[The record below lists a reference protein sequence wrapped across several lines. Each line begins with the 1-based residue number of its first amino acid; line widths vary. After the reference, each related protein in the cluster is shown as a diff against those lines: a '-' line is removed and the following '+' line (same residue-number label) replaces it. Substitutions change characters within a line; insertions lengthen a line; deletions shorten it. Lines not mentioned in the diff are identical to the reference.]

1 MRSYKVYGDSISGNC
16 LKVKWTLDLLD
27 QRYKWVE
34 TSVLKGET
42 RTAEYLGLNPAGQV
56 PLLIT
61 PDGQA
66 LAQSN
71 AILLYLAEKHGGEVL
86 PTAAFDRAK
95 VYEWL
100 FWEQYSHE
108 PYIAVRRF
116 LKAFLGK
123 SDLDIDPK
131 LLERGNAALTRME
144 HQLEAAAFIAG
155 EKFSVADISLV
166 AYTRTASSGGFE
178 LGAFPRVKAWIATV
192 EKRLGI
198 GAV

>member
-108 PYIAVRRF
+108 PYSAVRRF

-123 SDLDIDPK
+123 SDPDIDPK
-131 LLERGNAALTRME
+131 LLKRGNAALTRME
-144 HQLEAAAFIAG
+144 RQLEAAAFIAG

-178 LGAFPRVKAWIATV
+178 LGAVPRVKAWIATV